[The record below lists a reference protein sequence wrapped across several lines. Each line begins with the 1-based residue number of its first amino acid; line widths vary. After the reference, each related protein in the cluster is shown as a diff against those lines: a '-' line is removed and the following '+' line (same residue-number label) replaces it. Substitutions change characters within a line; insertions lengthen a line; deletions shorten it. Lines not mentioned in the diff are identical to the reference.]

1 MFPTVKLDSRPGR
14 IGDLNTFIVD
24 RCRNKSVLNI
34 GAAGNMAAYLP
45 HQADLSTHMRVS
57 KVAREIMAMDIDQDA
72 IAHANRFGVSIK
84 YGDCQDFDLGRR
96 FDVILWL
103 EVIEHLDRPAD
114 ALNTVMRHLEPGGE
128 LIMTTFNATFIGG
141 FVDGVVRGDMGVFY
155 DHVACHM
162 PEHIK
167 ALVDRHGH
175 RLAEVYFYTQFN
187 KFTTSAHIKGNI
199 LNAISFVAP
208 RLSNAFLSVIKHRPT
223 D

>member
-1 MFPTVKLDSRPGR
+1 MFQTVKLDSRPGR
-14 IGDLNTFIVD
+14 IADLNTFIVE

-45 HQADLSTHMRVS
+45 DQAELSTHMKVS
-57 KVAREIMAMDIDQDA
+57 AVAKEIRAMDIDRDA
-72 IAHANRFGVSIK
+72 IDHATRFGVPIE

-128 LIMTTFNATFIGG
+128 LIVTTFNATFIGG
-141 FVDGVVRGDMGVFY
+141 FVDGLVGGDMGVFY

-175 RLAEVYFYTQFN
+175 RLVEVYFYTQFN
-187 KFTTSAHIKGNI
+187 KFTASARIKGNI
-199 LNAISFVAP
+199 LNAISMVAP
-208 RLSNAFLSVIKHRPT
+208 RLSNAFLSVIKHRPAG
-223 D
+223 